1 MSSLR
6 LLIRTIHCSEGAKS
20 GIGTELLSNRQLSLF
35 MMARNGFNI
44 LENPWDYVGELSN
57 LFIRNVCFCEEN
69 VWRMI
74 SINNEEIK
82 VIKG

>member
-20 GIGTELLSNRQLSLF
+20 GIGTESLSNRQLSLF

-44 LENPWDYVGELSN
+44 PENPWDYVTGELSN
-57 LFIRNVCFCEEN
+57 LFILQRL
-69 VWRMI
+69 
-74 SINNEEIK
+74 SL
-82 VIKG
+82 